1 MKLIIDIP
9 EYLYEA
15 ILEFSNVS
23 GLRVSQLEN
32 AVLHGTPIDSA
43 TNGDI
48 MNTMFDIVEDKHQDK
63 GTINLY
69 FFDLDIAI
77 VVSLDWW
84 NAPYQK
90 SGKKKGDSNV

>member
-1 MKLIIDIP
+1 MKIVIDIP
-9 EYLYEA
+9 KYVYDATKTIGNVIDADNEIVAEA
-15 ILEFSNVS
+15 IAN
-23 GLRVSQLEN
+23 
-32 AVLHGTPIDSA
+32 GTPIPDNV

-48 MNTMFDIVEDKHQDK
+48 MNLMFDIVEDKHPDK

-77 VVSLDWW
+77 VVSLAWW

-90 SGKKKGDSNV
+90 GGKG

>member
-1 MKLIIDIP
+1 MNKEQLIQQLKYTKEKHKNDKLFTFDTDIS
-9 EYLYEA
+9 A
-15 ILEFSNVS
+15 MCSD
-23 GLRVSQLEN
+23 
-32 AVLHGTPIDSA
+32 VLDVLSRCVEIPDNA

-48 MNTMFDIVEDKHQDK
+48 MKAIFDIVEDEHQDK

-84 NAPYQK
+84 NALYER
-90 SGKKKGDSNV
+90 N

>member
-9 EYLYEA
+9 EEKYKEIITYKEGCFKLGYFETIIA
-15 ILEFSNVS
+15 N
-23 GLRVSQLEN
+23 
-32 AVLHGTPIDSA
+32 GTPIPDNA

-48 MNTMFDIVEDKHQDK
+48 MNAMFDIVEDKHQDK

-90 SGKKKGDSNV
+90 GGKNGF

>member
-9 EYLYEA
+9 EDVYVARKHGEISPWVTGT
-15 ILEFSNVS
+15 ILD
-23 GLRVSQLEN
+23 
-32 AVLHGTPIDSA
+32 AVEQGTPIPDNA

-48 MNTMFDIVEDKHQDK
+48 MNVMFDIVEDKHQDK

-84 NAPYQK
+84 NTPYQK
-90 SGKKKGDSNV
+90 GGK